1 MLRIIPVLFFLLIFL
16 QALTA
21 QKARSQEEAI
31 FTGLPDDTED
41 STAYRF
47 HKKPNI
53 AVLPFVDANAK
64 AKETEFG
71 RTVSAMLITALR
83 SGTNFSVVERGELQ
97 KLLSEKTLD
106 FSGLTEKNSKRIRN
120 LLHVDVILTGDV
132 SLIDGTLQI
141 DARLFD
147 IETSKVVAALYGS
160 CQDLKNIRTE
170 VVNLAKRLEQSYLRQ
185 WMGSISISSTLPDAE
200 VYLEGKFVGKTS
212 REKPLV
218 VKDLLE
224 GRYHLKLIRGGYY
237 DWEGRI
243 VVQAKMD
250 RSVKVALIAKPG
262 SMNISSEPDGAKI
275 FLDNTF
281 VGITPMSLKKVAEGE
296 HEIRLVKLNYEPWT
310 RKVIVRSF
318 QPTDVKT
325 TLEVSPGMLSV
336 NSNPPGADIFLKG
349 KFVAKTPHILSNITP
364 GEVVLRV
371 EKKGY
376 EEWTTS
382 TFIEPNEHKVLDI
395 DLKEKMGRLSITSKP
410 EGAEVYLQKQGRKE
424 ELIGQTPILNYAT
437 TIGAYKVR
445 VDKKD
450 YFIASQN
457 VRVENAK
464 TSDVS
469 FRLKKKPGELIVT
482 THPDNARVF
491 LNGAYKGRTPLRIT
505 RLTEGE
511 YELFMQMPYASKSMK
526 VQVKSN
532 RTKKVQAQLD
542 KPFQYVF
549 GMIMAGLTAFLF
561 QYMAN

>member
-1 MLRIIPVLFFLLIFL
+1 MLKIIPFVFFSLILL
-16 QALTA
+16 QSVHA
-21 QKARSQEEAI
+21 QKVRSQEDAI

-41 STAYRF
+41 STAYHF

-97 KLLSEKTLD
+97 KLLTEKTLD
-106 FSGLTEKNSKRIRN
+106 LAGLTEKNSKRIRD
-120 LLHVDVILTGDV
+120 LLHIDVILTGDV

-147 IETSKVVAALYGS
+147 IETSQVVAALYGS
-160 CQDLKNIRTE
+160 CQDLKKIRTE

-185 WMGSISISSTLPDAE
+185 WMGSISISSTLPGAE

-212 REKPLV
+212 RGKPLV

-224 GRYHLKLIRGGYY
+224 GRYDLKLIRGGYY

-250 RSVKVALIAKPG
+250 RSVKVSLIAKPG

-310 RKVIVRSF
+310 RKVVVRSF

-336 NSNPPGADIFLKG
+336 NSSPPGADIYLKG

-410 EGAEVYLQKQGRKE
+410 EGADVYLSKAEQKE
-424 ELIGQTPILNYAT
+424 VLIGQTPVLNYAT
-437 TIGAYKVR
+437 TIGVYRVR
-445 VDKKD
+445 IDKDD
-450 YFIASQN
+450 YFIASQD

-469 FRLKKKPGELIVT
+469 FQLKKKPGELVVIT
-482 THPDNARVF
+482 SPENARVF
-491 LNGAYKGRTPLRIT
+491 LNGTYKGRTPLRIAK
-505 RLTEGE
+505 LTEGS
-511 YELFMQMPYASKSMK
+511 YQLSMQMPYASKSMN
-526 VQVKSN
+526 VQIKSN
-532 RTKKVQAQLD
+532 RTKKVQSRLD
-542 KPFQYVF
+542 KPFNYVL
-549 GMIMAGLTAFLF
+549 GMLGAGLTAFLF
-561 QYMAN
+561 QYLAK

>member
-1 MLRIIPVLFFLLIFL
+1 MIRLILFFMCLFFFT
-16 QALTA
+16 ATATA
-21 QKARSQEEAI
+21 QKVRSQDDAV

-41 STAYRF
+41 TTAYRF

-83 SGTNFSVVERGELQ
+83 SGTNFSVIERSDLQ
-97 KLLSEKTLD
+97 KLLSEKALD
-106 FSGLTEKNSKRIRN
+106 LSGLTQKDSKRVKD

-147 IETSKVVAALYGS
+147 IETSKVVSALYGS
-160 CQDLKNIRTE
+160 CPDLKNIRTE

-185 WMGSISISSTLPDAE
+185 WMGSISISSSLPGAE
-200 VYLEGKFVGKTS
+200 VYLEGKYVGKTS
-212 REKPLV
+212 REKPLMV
-218 VKDLLE
+218 RDLLE
-224 GRYHLKLIRGGYY
+224 GKYDLKLIRGGYY

-310 RKVIVRSF
+310 RKVVVRSF

-336 NSNPPGADIFLKG
+336 NSTPAGADIYLKG

-371 EKKGY
+371 EKKGF

-382 TFIEPNEHKVLDI
+382 AFIEPNEHKVLDI
-395 DLKEKMGRLSITSKP
+395 VLKEKTGRLSITSKP
-410 EGAEVYLQKQGRKE
+410 EGADVYLGKQGQKE
-424 ELIGQTPILNYAT
+424 ELIGQTPILNYAA
-437 TIGAYKVR
+437 TIGDYRVR

-450 YFIASQN
+450 FYIATQKA
-457 VRVENAK
+457 RVENAK

-469 FRLKKKPGELIVT
+469 FTLKQKPGVLSVT
-482 THPDNARVF
+482 TYPENARVF
-491 LNGAYKGRTPLRIT
+491 LNGAYKGRTPLRIAN
-505 RLTEGE
+505 LTEGA
-511 YELFMQMPYASKSMK
+511 YQLSIQLPYAARTMN
-526 VQVKSN
+526 VHIKSN
-532 RTKKVQAQLD
+532 RERKVDVRLD
-542 KPFQYVF
+542 KPFSYVA
-549 GMIMAGLTAFLF
+549 GMIAAGLTAFLF
-561 QYMAN
+561 QYLAN